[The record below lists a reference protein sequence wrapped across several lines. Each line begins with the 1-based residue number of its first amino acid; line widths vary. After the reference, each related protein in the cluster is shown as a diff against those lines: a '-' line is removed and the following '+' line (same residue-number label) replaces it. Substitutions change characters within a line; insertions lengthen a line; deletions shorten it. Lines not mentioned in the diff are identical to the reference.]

1 MKSKIFVLVFSLVL
15 SVLLFSFKAQSTC
28 GLVLTNAKTN
38 KSIKVCDS
46 YQPDKIEA
54 IFGHSISMDK
64 EQQEKDEAPIL
75 TFTYDG
81 LELVMQNNKVINL
94 TITNKKWKLN
104 GFTIGTLL
112 SQVEAKHERYEAKH
126 FKDLRFKVKDSKAL
140 IFVEV
145 DETSKLKKLQVVF

>member
-1 MKSKIFVLVFSLVL
+1 MKTKKVISVLVLVL
-15 SVLLFSFKAQSTC
+15 SVVLFSFRTQSTC
-28 GLVLTNAKTN
+28 GLLLTNAKTN
-38 KSIKVCDS
+38 KSIKLCDS

-81 LELVMQNNKVINL
+81 LELVMQNNKVVNL

-140 IFVEV
+140 LFVEV
-145 DETSKLKKLQVVF
+145 DETQKLKKLQVIF